1 MGNVQ
6 FSRVEQHVFHT
17 IDQIKPGFY
26 YRPRSQRLESID
38 AIRLSQEAYD
48 EKKGAFHELFQ
59 MTVAKQHGIKV
70 KGLEDVLGKNTNKN
84 TNKKARFYFV
94 VPGDIFPHFTTPQ
107 NYLTSGGTK
116 CTILPSWIDEVE
128 QWVLKLIF

>member
-1 MGNVQ
+1 MGNVK
-6 FSRVEQHVFHT
+6 FSPVEQHVFHT

-38 AIRLSQEAYD
+38 AIRLSLSKEVY
-48 EKKGAFHELFQ
+48 HELFQ

-70 KGLEDVLGKNTNKN
+70 NGLHTVLKDNPH
-84 TNKKARFYFV
+84 KKARFYFV
-94 VPGDIFPHFTTPQ
+94 VPGDIFPHFKTQ

-116 CTILPSWIDEVE
+116 CNILPSWLNEVE
-128 QWVLKLIF
+128 QWALKLIV

>member
-1 MGNVQ
+1 MENVENVV
-6 FSRVEQHVFHT
+6 FSPVERRVFHT

-38 AIRLSQEAYD
+38 AIRLSQRAYH
-48 EKKGAFHELFQ
+48 ESQGAYHELFQ

-70 KGLEDVLGKNTNKN
+70 KGLNAVLNDNP
-84 TNKKARFYFV
+84 NKKARFYFV
-94 VPGDIFPHFTTPQ
+94 VPEDIFPHYETPQ

-116 CTILPSWIDEVE
+116 CNILPSWIDEVE
-128 QWVLKLIF
+128 QWALKLIF

>member
-1 MGNVQ
+1 MENVV
-6 FSRVEQHVFHT
+6 FSPGEQRVFHN

-38 AIRLSQEAYD
+38 AIRLSLSKEVY
-48 EKKGAFHELFQ
+48 HELFQ

-70 KGLEDVLGKNTNKN
+70 NGLHTVLKDNPH
-84 TNKKARFYFV
+84 KKARFYFV
-94 VPGDIFPHFTTPQ
+94 VPGDIFPHFKTPQ

-116 CTILPSWIDEVE
+116 YKTLPSWIADEVE
-128 QWVLKLIF
+128 QWALKLIF